1 MRDKLDIPELRL
13 DRTAISVKTG
23 FDDSDEIEFW
33 QRTSIKERLQH
44 IERLRRINYGVRATS
59 RLQRVI
65 RIIKCE

>member
-1 MRDKLDIPELRL
+1 MSTKDIPELRL
-13 DRTAISVKTG
+13 DRGAITVKAG
-23 FDDSDEIEFW
+23 FDDSDEIEYW
-33 QRTSIKERLQH
+33 QAASLKERLQH